1 MELRIPAG
9 SLRETG
15 ASIKTMAAG
24 AAIATVISRFVE
36 VLIIVLW
43 AFSARKKH
51 DFLIGLYKT
60 LLVPKD
66 ATIKIIRKSLPIFFN
81 EFLGAGGIAVLTQC
95 YSRRGLDIVAGMN
108 ISNALCNMLNVVF
121 IALGNAVGI
130 LVGQTLGA
138 GRYKD
143 ARDEAF
149 RLMWFTGGGLI
160 YIDRNTYLNLGSV
173 SELL

>member
-1 MELRIPAG
+1 
-9 SLRETG
+9 
-15 ASIKTMAAG
+15 MAAG